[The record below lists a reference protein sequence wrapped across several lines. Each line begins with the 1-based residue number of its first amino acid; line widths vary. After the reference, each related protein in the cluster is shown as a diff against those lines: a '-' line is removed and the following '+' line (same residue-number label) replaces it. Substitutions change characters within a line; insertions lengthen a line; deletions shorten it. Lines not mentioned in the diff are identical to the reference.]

1 MDEKNMNDIS
11 MEEAMEGF
19 ALNKVKDGDI
29 LEGTILKVNK
39 DEVIVNINY
48 YADGVI
54 PREELTKDHHED
66 ITETNQIGDKIKV
79 VVLKADDGEGNVLLS
94 KIKADA
100 IVAKEDLEKAIEDK
114 KTVEV
119 KVIEVVK
126 GGLRVFFNGLSGF
139 MPASLVSNTYVEDL
153 SKFVGETL
161 ETYVEEYD
169 EEQNRLIFSRKALLV
184 EKGAEEKVRLLSTL
198 KEGQTVEGTV
208 SNITSYGAFID
219 LGGLIGL
226 AHISDLAYGRINHP
240 SEVLSV
246 GEKVSVHILKIDQKK
261 EKVSLSLKNK
271 GQDPWNR
278 VHEMKIGSVHEATIK
293 KIIDAGAIVQLE
305 NGIDGLVHISEISY
319 DHVTDVNEILKEG
332 QKVNVKL
339 LNIDDERKRVSFS
352 IKDAEGEDQSFY
364 DQEED
369 SVTLGDVFQ
378 NLMDKFKEEE

>member
-100 IVAKEDLEKAIEDK
+100 IVAKEDLEKALENK
-114 KTVEV
+114 TTVEV

-161 ETYVEEYD
+161 ETYIEEYD

-240 SEVLSV
+240 SEVLTV

-261 EKVSLSLKNK
+261 EKVSLALKNK
-271 GQDPWNR
+271 GQDPWNK
-278 VHEMKIGSVHEATIK
+278 VHEMKIGSVYEATIK

-319 DHVTDVNEILKEG
+319 DHVTDVNEVLNEG

-352 IKDAEGEDQSFY
+352 IKDAQGEDQSFY

-369 SVTLGDVFQ
+369 SVTLGDVVQ

>member
-1 MDEKNMNDIS
+1 MNDIS

-139 MPASLVSNTYVEDL
+139 MPASLVSNTYIEDL

-184 EKGAEEKVRLLSTL
+184 EKGAEEKVRLLSIL

-271 GQDPWNR
+271 GQDPWSR

-319 DHVTDVNEILKEG
+319 DHVTDVNEVLNEG
-332 QKVNVKL
+332 QKVKVKL

-352 IKDAEGEDQSFY
+352 LKDTEAEDQSFY

-378 NLMDKFKEEE
+378 NLMDKFKEE

>member
-1 MDEKNMNDIS
+1 MNDIS

-169 EEQNRLIFSRKALLV
+169 EEQNRLIFSRKALLN
-184 EKGAEEKVRLLSTL
+184 EKGAEEKVRLLNTL

-278 VHEMKIGSVHEATIK
+278 VHEMKMGSVYEATIK

>member
-100 IVAKEDLEKAIEDK
+100 IVAKEDLEKAIEEK

-378 NLMDKFKEEE
+378 NLMDKFKE

>member
-1 MDEKNMNDIS
+1 MNDIS

-378 NLMDKFKEEE
+378 NLMDKFKE

>member
-100 IVAKEDLEKAIEDK
+100 IVAKEDLEKAIEEK

-305 NGIDGLVHISEISY
+305 NGIDGLVPIM
-319 DHVTDVNEILKEG
+319 
-332 QKVNVKL
+332 
-339 LNIDDERKRVSFS
+339 
-352 IKDAEGEDQSFY
+352 A
-364 DQEED
+364 
-369 SVTLGDVFQ
+369 
-378 NLMDKFKEEE
+378 

>member
-1 MDEKNMNDIS
+1 MNDIS

-114 KTVEV
+114 KTVKV

-126 GGLRVFFNGLSGF
+126 GGLRVFYNGLSGF

-169 EEQNRLIFSRKALLV
+169 EEQNRLIFSRKALLN
-184 EKGAEEKVRLLSTL
+184 EKGAVEKVRLLNTL

-278 VHEMKIGSVHEATIK
+278 VHEMKMGSVYEATIK

-378 NLMDKFKEEE
+378 NLMDKFKEEN

>member
-54 PREELTKDHHED
+54 PRDELTKDHHED
-66 ITETNQIGDKIKV
+66 ITETNTIGDKIKV
-79 VVLKADDGEGNVLLS
+79 IVLKADDGEGNVLLS

-100 IVAKEDLEKAIEDK
+100 IVAKEELEKALEEK
-114 KTVEV
+114 AAVEV
-119 KVIEVVK
+119 KVLEVVK
-126 GGLRVFFNGLSGF
+126 GGLRVFFKGLSGF

-153 SKFVGETL
+153 SRFTGETL
-161 ETYVEEYD
+161 KTYVEEYD
-169 EEQNRLIFSRKALLV
+169 EEQNRLIFSRRAYLA
-184 EKGAEEKVRLLSTL
+184 EKDAEEKARLLATL
-198 KEGQTVEGTV
+198 KEGQSVEGTV

-226 AHISDLAYGRINHP
+226 AHISDLSYGRINHP

-246 GEKVSVHILKIDQKK
+246 GDKVTVHVLKIDQKK
-261 EKVSLSLKNK
+261 EKISLSLKNK
-271 GQDPWNR
+271 GQDPWNS
-278 VHEMKIGSVHEATIK
+278 VHEMKIGHVYDASVK

-319 DHVTDVNEILKEG
+319 DHVTDVNEVLKEG

-352 IKDAEGEDQSFY
+352 IRDAKEEDQSFY
-364 DQEED
+364 EEED

-378 NLMDKFKEEE
+378 NLMDKFKEDN